1 MTTSFNNCFV
11 LTQII
16 SKEAKSKL
24 FHNRCI
30 KESNQ
35 CTKQT
40 CPYIFHVSPWASCK
54 GSFRPAERLQKVS
67 NPDPSDSLQIILTV
81 LFYLKCTGCYSV
93 SNLRMR
99 LILNPGM
106 TEENDELEPYLTD
119 ANINRV
125 KSIIKKYN
133 NESK

>member
-1 MTTSFNNCFV
+1 M
-11 LTQII
+11 
-16 SKEAKSKL
+16 
-24 FHNRCI
+24 
-30 KESNQ
+30 
-35 CTKQT
+35 
-40 CPYIFHVSPWASCK
+40 P
-54 GSFRPAERLQKVS
+54 
-67 NPDPSDSLQIILTV
+67 
-81 LFYLKCTGCYSV
+81 FYLKCTGCYSV

-106 TEENDELEPYLTD
+106 TEENDEFEPYLTD